1 MKIKSLKVLVFQS
14 PETRL
19 WGAQALEYDIFAEG
33 ETIKE
38 ALDNFQV
45 SMVAE
50 LEYCKKY
57 KVPFSSIG
65 KAPKFF
71 RDIPEKRVE
80 EMPKLDSASTEKI
93 SAVIPGHAPV
103 HAFMAAWRRGLSF
116 CFFTNIGRICRSR

>member
-45 SMVAE
+45 SMAAE
-50 LEYCKKY
+50 LAYCERY
-57 KVPFSSIG
+57 KVTLSSIG

-71 RDIPEKRVE
+71 RDILKKWVGV
-80 EMPKLDSASTEKI
+80 MPKLDSTSTEKI
-93 SAVIPGHAPV
+93 SAVIPGHAV
-103 HAFMAAWRRGLSF
+103 HAFMAA
-116 CFFTNIGRICRSR
+116 